1 MSEPLVMG
9 FDYGTSRI
17 GVAVGQG
24 LTGTATP
31 LGVIAVRNG
40 APDWNRIENL
50 VREWQPSLFIVGL
63 PLNMDGTDSEMSRHA
78 SRFARQL
85 QGRFNIDAATMDER
99 LTTREARELMEDGE
113 AVDALAAK
121 LIVESWLREEKT

>member
-1 MSEPLVMG
+1 MPEPLVMG

-31 LGVIAVRNG
+31 LDVIAVRNG
-40 APDWNRIENL
+40 APDWNRIESL
-50 VREWQPSLFIVGL
+50 VREWQPARFVVGL
-63 PLNMDGTDSEMSRHA
+63 PLNMDGTDSEMSRQA
-78 SRFARQL
+78 ARFARQL
-85 QGRFNIDAATMDER
+85 QGRFNIEATTMDER
-99 LTTREARELMEDGE
+99 LTTREARNLLEDGE

-121 LIVESWLREEKT
+121 LIVESWLREANR